1 MRIRD
6 SIEEDLSATERK
18 AVECV
23 KNNPRYFFSYAKK
36 FSKLRSNIGPHKDG
50 NGTLHHDPKKT
61 AQLLQEQFSSV
72 FSNPENTELK
82 DTTNSLPEIS
92 STFNSFDFNEE
103 DIIEA
108 IFVCSPP
115 DFGEMFTKSTDKN
128 RQKLFFAL
136 WRFLDAYYI
145 DVCSFKMVC

>member
-6 SIEEDLSATERK
+6 SIEGDLSARERK

-23 KNNPRYFFSYAKK
+23 QNNPRYFFSYAKK
-36 FSKLRSNIGPHKDG
+36 FSKLRSNIGPLKDG
-50 NGTLHHDPKKT
+50 NGTLHHDPEKM

-103 DIIEA
+103 DII
-108 IFVCSPP
+108 
-115 DFGEMFTKSTDKN
+115 
-128 RQKLFFAL
+128 
-136 WRFLDAYYI
+136 
-145 DVCSFKMVC
+145 